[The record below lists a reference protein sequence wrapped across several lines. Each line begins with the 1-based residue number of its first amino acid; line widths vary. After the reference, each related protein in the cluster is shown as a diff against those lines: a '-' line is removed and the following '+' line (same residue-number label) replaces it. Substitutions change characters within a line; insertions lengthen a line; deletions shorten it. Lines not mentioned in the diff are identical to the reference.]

1 MTGPLFQP
9 EVEPLESFR
18 GRKVTVMGLGLFGGG
33 RGAAEFLCQQGA
45 EVIVTDLRT
54 EDILAPVIDT
64 LRHLPIEWVL
74 GQHREEDFLGA
85 DLVVPSPAVPRDAP
99 LLARCRQRGIALDTE
114 MNLFFKYC
122 RGKICS
128 VTGTNGKTT
137 TTSLIGDIVRAHS
150 PGTRVGGN
158 IGKSLLP
165 EVTSIGPDQWVI
177 LELSSFQL
185 EDLVGLERRP
195 QVSVVTNLSPNH
207 LDRHGT
213 YADYVDAKR
222 TIIEPGGEP
231 NVAVLNAEDARVRTW
246 QAPTRRTLFFGR
258 TGRVLPRAPGVW
270 VNLDTSDVVVVQR
283 EQQTPVRLFRT
294 DDLALPGRFNLLNAA
309 AAAAASVAMGVP
321 AATIRAAI
329 RSFRTV
335 EHRLERFHVADGV
348 EYFNDSIAT
357 NPESTI
363 AALEALGPRI
373 VLVCG
378 GAPGGRRSYRALG
391 QAIAR
396 RTRCVILIGE
406 TAADI
411 AAAIPSRRDGPL
423 IHVAGGFEEA
433 VVSTRRFAQTGDQV
447 VLSPGC
453 SSYDMFVNFEE
464 RGRSFKRLVRREEP
478 GGRARG

>member
-1 MTGPLFQP
+1 MTGPVFHP
-9 EVEPLESFR
+9 AVEPLESFR

-33 RGAAEFLCQQGA
+33 RGVADFLCQQGA
-45 EVIVTDLRT
+45 EVIVTDLRPA
-54 EDILAPVIDT
+54 DVLAPVVDT
-64 LRHLPIEWVL
+64 LRHLRIEWVL
-74 GQHREEDFLGA
+74 GQHREKDFLGA

-99 LLARCRQRGIALDTE
+99 LLALCRQRRIALDTE

-122 RGKICS
+122 RGKICA

-137 TTSLIGDIVRAHS
+137 TTSLIGDIVRAFA

-165 EVTSIGPDQWVI
+165 EVTSITPEDWVI

-185 EDLVGLERRP
+185 EDLASLERRP
-195 QVSVVTNLSPNH
+195 EVSVVTNLSPNH

-222 TIIEPGGEP
+222 TIVERGREP
-231 NVAVLNAEDARVRTW
+231 NVAILNAEDAGVRAW
-246 QAPTRRTLFFGR
+246 RGPARRTLLYGH
-258 TGRVLPRAPGVW
+258 TGRILPRAPGVW
-270 VNLDTSDVVVVQR
+270 VNNDTSEVVFQIER
-283 EQQTPVRLFRT
+283 SPVRLFRT

-309 AAAAASVAMGVP
+309 AAAAAGVAVGVP
-321 AATIRAAI
+321 ASTIRSAV
-329 RSFRTV
+329 RSFSTV
-335 EHRLERFHVADGV
+335 EHRLERFHEADGV

-357 NPESTI
+357 TPESTI

-406 TAADI
+406 TAVDI
-411 AAAIPSRRDGPL
+411 AAAIPSFHGGPL
-423 IHVAGGFEEA
+423 IQRAGDFEEA
-433 VVSTRRFAQTGDQV
+433 VVSARRHARSGDHV
-447 VLSPGC
+447 LLSPAC
-453 SSYDMFVNFEE
+453 SSYDMFVNFEA
-464 RGRSFKRLVRREEP
+464 RGRSFKSLVRSIAAAAGP
-478 GGRARG
+478 STS